1 MNLPFFLRFPIL
13 FLLFLSPGVFA
24 QDYMDEIAKEAC
36 ACLDQ
41 IPEQLDAEEYNMK
54 LGFCM
59 IEAALPFKKQLK
71 KDHGVDM
78 NKIDVEGEAL
88 GQLIALKMVG
98 VCPEGLMKMAD
109 KVNEV
114 DQQNDLNM
122 LELKEYQGVISK
134 VEDDQ
139 FVIFSVKNE
148 LGRNTKFYWLTFV
161 ESNIELSFK
170 YKSLVDDLV
179 KITYVSQEFY
189 DARIGEYRIFNI
201 IHSFDTL
208 SGDINP
214 SEKKASSMDLTT
226 R

>member
-1 MNLPFFLRFPIL
+1 MADRLS
-13 FLLFLSPGVFA
+13 LSPNLISSTDKFDSGTGWPSF
-24 QDYMDEIAKEAC
+24 IRPLAKENVV
-36 ACLDQ
+36 
-41 IPEQLDAEEYNMK
+41 E
-54 LGFCM
+54 
-59 IEAALPFKKQLK
+59 K
-71 KDHGVDM
+71 KDTSFF
-78 NKIDVEGEAL
+78 
-88 GQLIALKMVG
+88 MVRIE
-98 VCPEGLMKMAD
+98 VVITSYSIHYTKLY
-109 KVNEV
+109 EV